1 MVIPNK
7 NALGQWLQV
16 GGAAVAALGVVLAL
30 KHLPIAACFVGGAAA
45 FFAGK
50 FLRQKYS

>member
-1 MVIPNK
+1 MTLPNR
-7 NALGQWLQV
+7 NVLGEWLQIS
-16 GGAAVAALGVVLAL
+16 GAGAAALGVVLAL

-50 FLRQKYS
+50 YLRGK